1 MEFSIPVN
9 DILPDEI
16 SKVNSMLTPPGC
28 HQHQGDVR
36 TVRTIQ
42 ESLGKLID
50 SLGEQSASAQGLSKA
65 ITTAEKLRNAPT
77 HVLYLLKDASAK
89 NGDGEIIGFL
99 KVSHKHLYLFDE
111 RDKVR
116 EVEPLCVLD
125 FFVSGAR
132 QRRGNGKRLFDYML
146 QDTGSRPQDLA
157 IDGPSSKMETF
168 LAKNYGVD
176 HLIRQSNNFA
186 VSPAFFITSP
196 DANNTGRNLPV
207 MPAAAVGRFTARKPR
222 SSISDVIHGA
232 TVNRV
237 YNNGT
242 PEDTPAPA
250 PEPPKILTPE
260 PEPEPQPEPI
270 PEVPKVPASPSPER
284 PTTLQVA
291 PAVSA
296 APSPAGSAAP
306 RRDSQLTDQ
315 GYFDVK
321 FYHNKLW

>member
-1 MEFSIPVN
+1 MEWMIPVN
-9 DILPDEI
+9 DMLKDEI
-16 SKVNSMLTPPGC
+16 TKVNYTLIPPGC
-28 HQHQGDVR
+28 QGDVR
-36 TVRTIQ
+36 TVRIVQ

-50 SLGEQSASAQGLSKA
+50 SLGEQSATAQGLSKA

-99 KVSHKHLYLFDE
+99 KVSYKHLYLFDE

-125 FFVSGAR
+125 FYVSGAR
-132 QRRGNGKRLFDYML
+132 QRRGNGRKLFDHML

-157 IDGPSSKMETF
+157 VDGPSSKMETF

-176 HLIRQSNNFA
+176 RLIRQSNNFA

-196 DANNTGRNLPV
+196 DANKSGRNTPV
-207 MPAAAVGRFTARKPR
+207 IPTAAVGRFAARKPP

-232 TVNRV
+232 TDRV
-237 YNNGT
+237 YVETNNGT

-250 PEPPKILTPE
+250 PEPPKIPTPE
-260 PEPEPQPEPI
+260 PEPEPAPEPV
-270 PEVPKVPASPSPER
+270 PEVPEVPASPSPER

>member
-237 YNNGT
+237 YNNGKSGLST
-242 PEDTPAPA
+242 PVPTAAVIGRFAAREPPSIIAELIHGPCTHSLYNNGIPEEDTPAP
-250 PEPPKILTPE
+250 TPE
-260 PEPEPQPEPI
+260 PE
-270 PEVPKVPASPSPER
+270 VPASPSPE
-284 PTTLQVA
+284 
-291 PAVSA
+291 
-296 APSPAGSAAP
+296 PSPSSLVT
-306 RRDSQLTDQ
+306 RRRYTI
-315 GYFDVK
+315 
-321 FYHNKLW
+321 